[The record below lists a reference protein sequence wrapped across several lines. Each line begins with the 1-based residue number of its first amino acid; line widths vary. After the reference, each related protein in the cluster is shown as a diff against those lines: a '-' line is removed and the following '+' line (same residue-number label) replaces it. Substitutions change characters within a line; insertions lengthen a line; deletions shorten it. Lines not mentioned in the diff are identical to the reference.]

1 LEYEIAQSDSEAV
14 RIRMNSG
21 TATIVEGAQA
31 ESQLSQTYDALQ
43 DANYALLRARIGLMR
58 AEGTLQ
64 SWVDQGK

>member
-1 LEYEIAQSDSEAV
+1 
-14 RIRMNSG
+14 MNSG